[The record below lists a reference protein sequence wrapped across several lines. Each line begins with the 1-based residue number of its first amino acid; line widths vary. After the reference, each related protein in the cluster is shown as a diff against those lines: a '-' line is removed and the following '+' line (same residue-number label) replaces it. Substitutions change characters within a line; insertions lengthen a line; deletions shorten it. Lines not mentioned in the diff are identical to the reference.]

1 MKESSSQPYLTIPVK
16 EALSFSLPSDT
27 GRTPFD
33 LSKHLSGPGIGPST
47 NISELTDRYLTH
59 DGYKVSRDGSR
70 RIVHLPAP
78 TGPDQGIIPPLKN
91 DKKAYSR
98 YRGRILR
105 SVEKL
110 ASRGLVD
117 LQKGNDSLIW
127 VAPNNRT
134 FNLIREKYF
143 SNFKENKPDSENK
156 PIQEISRDHAREDP
170 GDPISRPRAH
180 IRPERY
186 RALQVSR
193 RTRTLEE
200 EDLSEIH
207 NEYLDYRREIDSTVL
222 LFKRREDLR
231 NIDGE
236 VKTLPYTTRF
246 NSTPR
251 KIEAEKK
258 YKAVW
263 NNAGVMFNKGVF
275 LTLTTDP
282 KRHRNVEEANK
293 AFGPAINRFMTYIR
307 KRVKE
312 LGYGKLSYITANEF
326 QKNGLLHAHIVIFGI
341 PYLEHYKR
349 ISYLWSRTGQG
360 NIIYVYG
367 LNKDGKGWY
376 WRRGKPR
383 DAEKGQSCHDY
394 LKKYLSKNLQ
404 DDGQDLYWTFGKR
417 YYTNSA
423 TLEPDLSRPVT
434 YSPGQWVYIGSCNR
448 EEVPHEV
455 ETYNR
460 KIRSPGPPGPPLPV
474 FA

>member
-1 MKESSSQPYLTIPVK
+1 LKEGSDDSYLTIALK
-16 EALSFSLPSDT
+16 EAPSFSLPSEI
-27 GRTPFD
+27 GRSPFD
-33 LSKHLSGPGIGPST
+33 LSSRLPVYGVNLPTLCEQYLRYDKHQKPDHKT
-47 NISELTDRYLTH
+47 RDRY
-59 DGYKVSRDGSR
+59 YR
-70 RIVHLPAP
+70 RL
-78 TGPDQGIIPPLKN
+78 
-91 DKKAYSR
+91 
-98 YRGRILR
+98 YRSL
-105 SVEKL
+105 EKL
-110 ASRGLVD
+110 AGQELLD
-117 LQKGNDSLIW
+117 LKKGNDSLIW
-127 VAPNNRT
+127 VSPNNRT

-156 PIQEISRDHAREDP
+156 TNTEFSRDHAREDP
-170 GDPISRPRAH
+170 GDLHSRPRAH

-200 EDLSEIH
+200 EDHNQIH
-207 NEYLDYRREIDSTVL
+207 EYYLDYRREIDNTLL
-222 LFKRREDLR
+222 LFKRKEDLR

-258 YKAVW
+258 YRAVW

-282 KRHRNVEEANK
+282 KRHTNVEEANK
-293 AFGPAINRFMTYIR
+293 AFGPALNRFMTYIR

-367 LNKDGKGWY
+367 LNKDGDY
-376 WRRGKPR
+376 
-383 DAEKGQSCHDY
+383 SHD
-394 LKKYLSKNLQ
+394 
-404 DDGQDLYWTFGKR
+404 
-417 YYTNSA
+417 
-423 TLEPDLSRPVT
+423 
-434 YSPGQWVYIGSCNR
+434 
-448 EEVPHEV
+448 
-455 ETYNR
+455 
-460 KIRSPGPPGPPLPV
+460 
-474 FA
+474 

>member
-1 MKESSSQPYLTIPVK
+1 V
-16 EALSFSLPSDT
+16 
-27 GRTPFD
+27 
-33 LSKHLSGPGIGPST
+33 
-47 NISELTDRYLTH
+47 
-59 DGYKVSRDGSR
+59 
-70 RIVHLPAP
+70 
-78 TGPDQGIIPPLKN
+78 
-91 DKKAYSR
+91 
-98 YRGRILR
+98 
-105 SVEKL
+105 
-110 ASRGLVD
+110 VD
-117 LQKGNDSLIW
+117 LKKGADSLIW

-143 SNFKENKPDSENK
+143 SNFKENKPDSRKETNT
-156 PIQEISRDHAREDP
+156 ELLRDHARADP
-170 GDPISRPRAH
+170 GDLHSRPRAH

-186 RALQVSR
+186 HALQHTR

-200 EDLSEIH
+200 EDLAEIH
-207 NEYLDYRREIDSTVL
+207 EYYLDYRREIDSTVL
-222 LFKRREDLR
+222 LFKRKEDLR

-263 NNAGVMFNKGVF
+263 NNAGVMHNKGVF

-293 AFGPAINRFMTYIR
+293 AFGPALNRFMTYIR
-307 KRVKE
+307 KKVKG
-312 LGYGKLSYITANEF
+312 LGYGRLSHITAYEF

-360 NIIYVYG
+360 SIVYIYG

-383 DAEKGQSCHDY
+383 DAEKGQSCGDY

-404 DDGQDLYWTFGKR
+404 DDGQDLYWVFGKR
-417 YYTNSA
+417 FYTNSK
-423 TLEPDLSRPVT
+423 TLEPDPSRPVAFC
-434 YSPGQWVYIGSCNR
+434 PGQWVYIGSCNR
-448 EEVPHEV
+448 EEVPFEV
-455 ETYNR
+455 ERYNR
-460 KIRSPGPPGPPLPV
+460 KIRSPGPPGPPLP
-474 FA
+474 ALA